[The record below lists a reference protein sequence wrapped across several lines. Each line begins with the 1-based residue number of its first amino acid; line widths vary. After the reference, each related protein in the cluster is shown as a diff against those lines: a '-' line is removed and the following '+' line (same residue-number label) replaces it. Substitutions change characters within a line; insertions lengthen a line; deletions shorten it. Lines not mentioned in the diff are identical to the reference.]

1 MSDRLRITG
10 MYSGF
15 DTESIVEQLVAAKQT
30 KVDDLK
36 AEQTKLGWKQEIWED
51 LNSQIYSL
59 YSTTLSKLRLTG
71 AYTGKTTTVSDST
84 KATVTADSSVV
95 NGTQTLSVN
104 QLAKAQYWTG
114 SDITQTSTDEK
125 GNTTTT
131 TFTSS
136 SKLSAID
143 STNLKEG
150 TTLTVTTGD
159 GTKTAIEI
167 TKDMTIDD
175 LTSALED
182 AGLNASFDE
191 TNQRF
196 FISSSESGSENSFTI
211 TDSND
216 GAALSALGLA
226 VVYDDEGNATSD
238 GMTVVEA
245 QDAII
250 TLNGATFTSSSNNFS
265 INGLTINCLSTTS
278 TGEELTITTATDVD
292 GIYDTIKDFL
302 SEYNT
307 LINKIYALYNADS
320 ARDYDVLTSD
330 EKEEMTD
337 DEIDTWE
344 QTIKDSL
351 LRNDTTL
358 NSVFNTLTSTMMAG
372 YTVGEKTYYLSNFG
386 ISTLGYFNAS
396 DDERYSYHIDGD
408 EDDEDTCDEDDQLR
422 TAIENDPETVA
433 EFFSSLCKSMYESIY
448 SLMGRTDYSSIY
460 KVYNDKKMDDDYDD
474 YDDKIEEAEDEL
486 SEYEDYWYDK
496 FSAMETALSKL
507 SSASSVVSSML
518 GTS

>member
-59 YSTTLSKLRLTG
+59 YSSTLSRLRLSS
-71 AYTGKTTTVSDST
+71 AYTGKTTTVSDTT
-84 KATVTADSSVV
+84 KATVTADSTVV
-95 NGTQTLSVN
+95 NGTQTLQIN

-114 SDITQTSTDEK
+114 SSISKTTTTQDSS
-125 GNTTTT
+125 GNDVTTTT
-131 TFTSS
+131 TYSS
-136 SKLSAID
+136 SSNLSAID
-143 STNLKEG
+143 STALAEG
-150 TTLTVTTGD
+150 TTFKVTTGD
-159 GTKTAIEI
+159 GTETEIEI
-167 TKDMTIDD
+167 TKDMTISD
-175 LTSALED
+175 LVSALKD

-196 FISSSESGSENSFTI
+196 FISSTESGEENSFTI
-211 TDSND
+211 TATDAD
-216 GAALSALGLA
+216 GNATTDALSALGLG
-226 VVYDDEGNATSD
+226 DDMS
-238 GMTVVEA
+238 VVEA
-245 QDAII
+245 CDAEI
-250 TLNGATFTSSSNNFS
+250 TLNGATFTSSSNTFS
-265 INGLTINCLSTTS
+265 INGLTINALSTTS
-278 TGEELTITTATDVD
+278 DDEELTIVTATDVD

-302 SEYNT
+302 SEYND

-320 ARDYDVLTSD
+320 ARDYEVLTDD
-330 EKEEMTD
+330 EKDAMTD
-337 DEIDTWE
+337 DEIETWE

-358 NSVFNTLTSTMMAG
+358 NSVFTTLTSTMMSG
-372 YTVGEKTYYLSNFG
+372 YSVNGTTMYLSDFG
-386 ISTLGYFNAS
+386 ISTLGYFSAE
-396 DDERYSYHIDGD
+396 DDERYAYHIDGD
-408 EDDEDTCDEDDQLR
+408 EDDDDTCDEDDLLR
-422 TAIENDPETVA
+422 TAITNDPETVS
-433 EFFSSLCKSMYESIY
+433 EFFSSLCKSMYESLY

-460 KVYNDKKMDDDYDD
+460 KVYNDKKLDNDYDD
-474 YDDKIEEAEDEL
+474 YTDKIEEAEDEL

-518 GTS
+518 GS